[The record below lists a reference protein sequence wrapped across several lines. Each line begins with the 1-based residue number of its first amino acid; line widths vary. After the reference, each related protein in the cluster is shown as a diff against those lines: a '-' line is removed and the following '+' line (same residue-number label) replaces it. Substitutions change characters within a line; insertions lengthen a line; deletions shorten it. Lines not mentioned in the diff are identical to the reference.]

1 METAVIVA
9 KFAIMYG
16 IPAAQELVK
25 LFQLKD
31 PTAEDWAKV
40 FALAQKPYEQYIK
53 EAQDR
58 ATS

>member
-1 METAVIVA
+1 METAIVIA

-31 PTAEDWAKV
+31 PSHEDWAKV
-40 FALAQKPYEQYIK
+40 FALAQKPYDQYIK

-58 ATS
+58 ANA